1 MAGPPDEL
9 IQSVGLHANKVVK
22 DVDELFR
29 IKVPGFISRNPK
41 DQIVSYYPN
50 KATAFWVVY
59 KFKLQS
65 DAQDEAITVESDLS
79 KFLSKTINNV

>member
-1 MAGPPDEL
+1 MVSCEKRKNPS
-9 IQSVGLHANKVVK
+9 QSGQFWVE

-65 DAQDEAITVESDLS
+65 DAQGEAITESDLS
-79 KFLSKTINNV
+79 KFLSKINNV